1 VRAAALFLIVVVG
14 PGCAWD
20 AGEPF
25 GEIEGTLTAR
35 WTTPA
40 SRDRGDGW
48 QKLASDFEIRL
59 DAATWT
65 TSGLTLVPAATA
77 AVSFDPASPP
87 PGYSLCHAG
96 HCHADDGR
104 LVAYEDVAAELAGDT
119 PPAPVAT
126 FSTGALDLAAGA
138 QVPLGC
144 DGPCPLPR
152 TVIGRAELVVASVAL
167 AGAVRDTR
175 AEPRIDERAWRLTLA
190 PAAPLP
196 VLGRTDLAVDR
207 GEEPS
212 ITLAVAL
219 EPTAALL
226 DRVAWEDLAAVP
238 GELVVDSDVAS
249 ITAITAELAELALTL
264 SVTRSD

>member
-1 VRAAALFLIVVVG
+1 MRAAALILALA
-14 PGCAWD
+14 PACAWD

-25 GEIEGTLTAR
+25 GEVDGALTAR

-59 DAATWT
+59 DTATWT
-65 TSGLTLVPAATA
+65 TTALALVPAATA

-104 LVAYEDVAAELAGDT
+104 LVAYEDIAAELAGDT

-126 FSTGALDLAAGA
+126 FTTGALDLAAGA
-138 QVPLGC
+138 QVGLGC

-152 TVIGRAELVVASVAL
+152 TVIGRAELGVASIAL

-175 AEPRIDERAWRLTLA
+175 AEPRIDERAWTLSFT
-190 PAAPLP
+190 PAASLPLTA
-196 VLGRTDLAVDR
+196 RTELAVDR
-207 GEEPS
+207 GEDPT

-226 DRVAWEDLAAVP
+226 DRVGWEALAAVP
-238 GELVVDSDVAS
+238 GDLVVDSDAAAL
-249 ITAITAELAELALTL
+249 TAFTSELAELALTL
-264 SVTRSD
+264 SVARSD